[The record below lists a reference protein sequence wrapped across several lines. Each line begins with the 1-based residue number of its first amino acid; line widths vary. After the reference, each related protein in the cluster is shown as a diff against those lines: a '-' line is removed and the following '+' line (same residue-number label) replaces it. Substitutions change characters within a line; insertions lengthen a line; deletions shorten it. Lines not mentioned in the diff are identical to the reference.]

1 MSSTNDMTQS
11 VNEKIVYPP
20 NTYTT
25 CCWLYIIFISARN
38 CTLSINL
45 KYICHSY
52 FRVHQYGPIS
62 LVSIFIKRL
71 VWPMGNV
78 KNIFNNQSIRN
89 TTNGPADSSSLQF
102 THSFSFQ
109 SQKGTPQPY
118 QVALPQLF
126 FHFLKSLS
134 RKELPP
140 T

>member
-52 FRVHQYGPIS
+52 FRVHWYGPIS

-89 TTNGPADSSSLQF
+89 TTNNSKKNTSNDLLIPLLVWF
-102 THSFSFQ
+102 TLSFTFQ
-109 SQKGTPQPY
+109 SKKAHLNLTRW
-118 QVALPQLF
+118 L
-126 FHFLKSLS
+126 
-134 RKELPP
+134 
-140 T
+140 